1 MATDLPPPRT
11 ILVVDDEAAV
21 RRSRT
26 QVLERAGYTVK
37 ATDNGRH
44 ALELR
49 QDNARDLVISDHHM
63 PERPGIDLR
72 KLVGV
77 RHPHVVP
84 ISITADQVPDTAVR
98 ASNG

>member
-21 RRSRT
+21 RRSLT

-44 ALELR
+44 ALELL
-49 QDNARDLVISDHHM
+49 QDNAIDLVISDHHM
-63 PERPGIDLR
+63 PELSGIDLL
-72 KLVGV
+72 KLVRV
-77 RHPHVVP
+77 RHPHVVR
-84 ISITADQVPDTAVR
+84 IIITAYQEPDTAVR
-98 ASNG
+98 